1 MSELSLVAQLIVDK
15 SISHAK
21 RSENERVGKL
31 HLLAGIR
38 SWNEEEFDTRFP
50 GVHVSVSAAI
60 KNNRGTSL
68 KCLGLEES
76 LAERVSQVKSTNDA
90 WALAGELLEETEGE
104 RSKAG
109 KETSFAAATETSH
122 EDHPADSPSP
132 PADETDAL
140 PFGLTEELVGRIT
153 SVTGWNQSESSS
165 RVLAEAHAVATI
177 ITGHSDVSL
186 ADRLSGAALMR
197 GVEFSHITELTGVV
211 GEIAHCENADAGRV
225 ATQLALAL
233 VEVAEW
239 AAALDQAVT
248 SEETDRIDT
257 IRLNLREQLG
267 DRLNAESA
275 SISAFEEKFSH
286 LIGME
291 SVKTEIRKRVD
302 FLVVNKRREKRGMGA
317 TPHRMHVAFVG
328 NPGTGKTTVARLYGE
343 LLNDLGLL
351 PTRNFVET
359 DRSGLVAEYVGQTEK
374 KTLDQINRADGGV
387 LFIDECYALNDGYGN
402 QKGFGEEA
410 TDCLVK
416 QMEDR
421 RERLVVILAGY
432 KEQTIEYMKTNPGL
446 QSRVPMVV
454 DFPDYTTEE
463 LLAITERICHSRGL
477 SIEDAARSAL
487 ESVLE
492 NARSAKEFGNART
505 VENILETAERNVVT
519 RTSHL
524 GNLATERELRTIT
537 RADIPDTPPRQQ
549 KRIGFGPGSYV

>member
-1 MSELSLVAQLIVDK
+1 MSDLSLVAQLIVDK
-15 SISHAK
+15 ATSQAK

-38 SWNEEEFDTRFP
+38 SWNEESFDARYPDT
-50 GVHVSVSAAI
+50 HQSVIAAI
-60 KNNRGTSL
+60 RRNRGTSL
-68 KCLGLEES
+68 KCVGLEES
-76 LAERVSQVKSTNDA
+76 LEERISKVKNPDDVWS
-90 WALAGELLEETEGE
+90 LATELLQETEAE
-104 RSKAG
+104 RSKVD
-109 KETSFAAATETSH
+109 EESSYAATAEQAPEQPKRNESL
-122 EDHPADSPSP
+122 P
-132 PADETDAL
+132 PIEEQDAL
-140 PFGLTEELVGRIT
+140 PFGLTEELIDRISST
-153 SVTGWNQSESSS
+153 TGWDKGTTA
-165 RVLAEAHAVATI
+165 RRILAEAHAVASVVLGQTDE
-177 ITGHSDVSL
+177 TL
-186 ADRLSGAALMR
+186 AGRLSDASLMS
-197 GVEFSHITELTGVV
+197 GIDFHPAVSMTTAIKEVANS
-211 GEIAHCENADAGRV
+211 ANPDSGRV

-239 AAALDQAVT
+239 AAALDQNVT
-248 SEETDRIDT
+248 TEETDRIDT
-257 IRLNLREQLG
+257 VRLALREQLG
-267 DRLNAESA
+267 DKLNAESA

-302 FLVVNKRREKRGMGA
+302 FLVVNKRRAKRGLGA
-317 TPHRMHVAFVG
+317 IPHRMHVAFVG

-387 LFIDECYALNDGYGN
+387 LFIDECYALNDGYGT

-432 KEQTIEYMKTNPGL
+432 KEQTLEYMKINPGL

-454 DFPDYTTEE
+454 DFPDYSTTELMDIADRICVGRGLTIGTEARPVLE
-463 LLAITERICHSRGL
+463 LLLDT
-477 SIEDAARSAL
+477 ARST
-487 ESVLE
+487 
-492 NARSAKEFGNART
+492 KEFGNART

-537 RADIPDTPPRQQ
+537 AEDIPKVPPRHQ

>member
-1 MSELSLVAQLIVDK
+1 MSDLSLVAQLIVDK
-15 SISHAK
+15 STSHAK

-50 GVHVSVSAAI
+50 GVNGSVSTAI

-76 LAERVSQVKSTNDA
+76 LAVRVAQVKTTDDA
-90 WALAGELLEETEGE
+90 WTLAAELLKETEEE
-104 RSKAG
+104 RSRVG
-109 KETSFAAATETSH
+109 RETSFAAATEESH
-122 EDHPADSPSP
+122 GDHPTDTPPP
-132 PADETDAL
+132 PAEEPDVL
-140 PFGLTEELVGRIT
+140 PFGLTEELVDRV
-153 SVTGWNQSESSS
+153 SSATGWDRTSTPG
-165 RVLAEAHAVATI
+165 RVLAEAHAVASVI
-177 ITGHSDVSL
+177 LGHSDESL
-186 ADRLSGAALMR
+186 AGKLAETALMP
-197 GVEFSHITELTGVV
+197 GVDFARNSALTSLV
-211 GEIAHCENADAGRV
+211 GEVAGADSPEAGRI

-239 AAALDQAVT
+239 AAALDQNVT

-267 DRLNAESA
+267 DRLNAESD

-302 FLVVNKRREKRGMGA
+302 FLVVNKRREKRGLGA

-343 LLNDLGLL
+343 LLNNLGLL

-374 KTLDQINRADGGV
+374 KTLEQINRADGGV

-432 KEQTIEYMKTNPGL
+432 KEQTINYMKTNPGL

-454 DFPDYTTEE
+454 DFPDYSTSE
-463 LLAITERICHSRGL
+463 LVAIADRICLNRGL
-477 SIEDAARSAL
+477 TIDDQARPAL
-487 ESVLE
+487 EALLE
-492 NARSAKEFGNART
+492 GARNSKEFGNART

-537 RADIPDTPPRQQ
+537 PADIPSASPRQH
-549 KRIGFGPGSYV
+549 KRIGFGPTSDA